1 MSASLRLLFLLLS
14 LHLVPHDSRTV
25 HLVKTIDN
33 VNNTSARKGLT
44 CPEEE
49 AEHRKISATILLVL
63 AGLGCLANMV
73 VMIIIMIKKRVR
85 RWSLGLIFHQCIV
98 DCSRACILIPL
109 GRSLLECQPVLKCSL
124 LETAFLLLATV
135 STVSIRLVDDVLFC
149 HKKHNQT
156 NNISLSPSV
165 TMSTNFSK
173 SKHTIHEL
181 KPNNLKEIC
190 SV

>member
-1 MSASLRLLFLLLS
+1 MPPFPPLQLLLLLLS
-14 LHLVPHDSRTV
+14 LHLAPHHTRIV
-25 HLVKTIDN
+25 HLARNDN
-33 VNNTSARKGLT
+33 DNNSTQEGKGLK

-49 AEHRKISATILLVL
+49 ASHRKISATILLVL

-73 VMIIIMIKKRVR
+73 VMMIILAKRTVR

-135 STVSIRLVDDVLFC
+135 STVSIADY
-149 HKKHNQT
+149 
-156 NNISLSPSV
+156 
-165 TMSTNFSK
+165 
-173 SKHTIHEL
+173 
-181 KPNNLKEIC
+181 
-190 SV
+190 